1 MQVRKGQKIKISG
14 GFDMKGMM
22 IGSIVLLVILWTIHI
37 QRRLV
42 TMDEH
47 VNDAMNQI
55 GVQLSSKFDALMAL
69 LDLAKGYSDCELL
82 TTIETVKSCRSM
94 ITAKSTPD
102 DVWKQEGII
111 SVALSKVIMTA
122 EKYPKLK
129 NDKSFEKYLGAVDSY
144 EKMIR
149 TSCLIYNDSV
159 TKLNRELR
167 MFPTSLVG
175 RLLGFRQHDYLESA
189 RGRPEVI
196 KQPI

>member
-1 MQVRKGQKIKISG
+1 
-14 GFDMKGMM
+14 MKGMM

-42 TMDEH
+42 TMEEH

-55 GVQLSSKFDALMAL
+55 GVQLSSRFDVL
-69 LDLAKGYSDCELL
+69 LGLLHLAKEYGDCELL
-82 TTIETVKSCRSM
+82 STIENVKSRRS
-94 ITAKSTPD
+94 IINARSTPG
-102 DVWKQEGII
+102 DVWKQEDII
-111 SVALSKVIMTA
+111 SEALSRIIVAA
-122 EKYPKLK
+122 EQYPELK
-129 NDKSFEKYLGAVDSY
+129 ADKNFEKYLNAVDCY

-159 TKLNRELR
+159 TKFNHELR
-167 MFPTSLVG
+167 MFPISLVG
-175 RLLGFRQHDYLESA
+175 RLLGFRQRDYLESA